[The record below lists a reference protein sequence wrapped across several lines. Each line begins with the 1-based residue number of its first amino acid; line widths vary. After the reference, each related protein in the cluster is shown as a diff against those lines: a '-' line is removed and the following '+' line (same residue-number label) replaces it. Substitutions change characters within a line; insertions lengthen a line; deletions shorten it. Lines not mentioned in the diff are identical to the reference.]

1 MHLGFEEN
9 FLEVRDMYKSKEVT
23 LGSFEV
29 WSNEIYISDPCYEY
43 DENDN
48 SCVLTLKDVVN
59 GKYIATMKVV
69 RIYHDIESLTI
80 KHEDY
85 LHSEPSIF
93 AGKIGVD
100 SGQAGFFDKEYYA
113 ENQGGDFD
121 DLTTLY
127 GLACSLVLSKQE
139 GGIVYNRG
147 AVSSSGCGDRE
158 YEVFVGINDIGEIV
172 SASIIFI
179 EEEK

>member
-1 MHLGFEEN
+1 
-9 FLEVRDMYKSKEVT
+9 MYESKLVT

-29 WSNEIYISDPCYEY
+29 MSNKIYISDPCYEY
-43 DENDN
+43 DEHENT
-48 SCVLTLKDVVN
+48 CVLTLKDVIN
-59 GKYIATMKVV
+59 GKYIATTKVA
-69 RIYHDIESLTI
+69 RIYHDIKSLTI

-127 GLACSLVLSKQE
+127 GLACSLILSKQK
-139 GGIVYNRG
+139 GGIVHNRG
-147 AVSSSGCGDRE
+147 VVSSSGCGDGE
-158 YEVFVGINDIGEIV
+158 YEVFVGINEIGEIV

-179 EEEK
+179 EEED

>member
-1 MHLGFEEN
+1 
-9 FLEVRDMYKSKEVT
+9 MYESKLVT

-29 WSNEIYISDPCYEY
+29 MSNKIYISDPCYEY
-43 DENDN
+43 DEHENT
-48 SCVLTLKDVVN
+48 CVLTLKDVIN
-59 GKYIATMKVV
+59 GKYIAT
-69 RIYHDIESLTI
+69 T

-127 GLACSLVLSKQE
+127 GLACSLILSKQK
-139 GGIVYNRG
+139 GGIVHNRG
-147 AVSSSGCGDRE
+147 VVSSSGCGDGE
-158 YEVFVGINDIGEIV
+158 YEVFVGINEIGEIV

-179 EEEK
+179 EEED

>member
-1 MHLGFEEN
+1 
-9 FLEVRDMYKSKEVT
+9 MYKSKEVT

-29 WSNEIYISDPCYEY
+29 LSNEIYISDPCYEY
-43 DENDN
+43 DENEN
-48 SCVLTLKDVVN
+48 SCVLTLKDAVN
-59 GKYIATMKVV
+59 GKYIATMKVE
-69 RIYHDIESLTI
+69 RIYHDIESLII

-85 LHSEPSIF
+85 LHSEPNIF

-139 GGIVYNRG
+139 GGIVHNREV
-147 AVSSSGCGDRE
+147 VSSSGCGDGE
-158 YEVFVGINDIGEIV
+158 YEVFIGINKIGEIV

-179 EEEK
+179 EEEE

>member
-1 MHLGFEEN
+1 
-9 FLEVRDMYKSKEVT
+9 MYKSKEVI

-29 WSNEIYISDPCYEY
+29 ESNKIYVSDPCYEY

-48 SCVLTLKDVVN
+48 SCVLTLKGAVN
-59 GKYIATMKVV
+59 GKYIVTVNVA

-80 KHEDY
+80 KLEDY
-85 LHSEPSIF
+85 LYSEPSIF

-100 SGQAGFFDKEYYA
+100 SGQAGFFDKEYYM

-139 GGIVYNRG
+139 GGIVHNRG
-147 AVSSSGCGDRE
+147 VVSSSGCGDGE
-158 YEVFVGINDIGEIV
+158 YEVFIGINEIGEIV

-179 EEEK
+179 EEEE

>member
-1 MHLGFEEN
+1 M
-9 FLEVRDMYKSKEVT
+9 
-23 LGSFEV
+23 
-29 WSNEIYISDPCYEY
+29 
-43 DENDN
+43 
-48 SCVLTLKDVVN
+48 VN
-59 GKYIATMKVV
+59 ILRP

-139 GGIVYNRG
+139 GGIVHNRG
-147 AVSSSGCGDRE
+147 VVSSSGCGDGE
-158 YEVFVGINDIGEIV
+158 YEVFIGINKIGEIV

-179 EEEK
+179 EEEE

>member
-1 MHLGFEEN
+1 
-9 FLEVRDMYKSKEVT
+9 MYKSKEVT

-29 WSNEIYISDPCYEY
+29 ESNKIYVSDPCYEY

-59 GKYIATMKVV
+59 GKYVATMNVAI
-69 RIYHDIESLTI
+69 IYHDIESLTI

-100 SGQAGFFDKEYYA
+100 SGQAGFFDDDYYK

-139 GGIVYNRG
+139 GGIVHNRG
-147 AVSSSGCGDRE
+147 VVSSSGCGDGE
-158 YEVFVGINDIGEIV
+158 YEVFIGINEIGEIV

-179 EEEK
+179 EEEE

>member
-1 MHLGFEEN
+1 
-9 FLEVRDMYKSKEVT
+9 MYKSKEVT

-29 WSNEIYISDPCYEY
+29 ESSKIYISDPCYEY

-48 SCVLTLKDVVN
+48 SCVLTLKNAVN
-59 GKYIATMKVV
+59 GKYIATTKVTI
-69 RIYHDIESLTI
+69 IYHDIESLTI

-93 AGKIGVD
+93 AGKVGVD
-100 SGQAGFFDKEYYA
+100 SGQAGIFDNQYYK

-121 DLTTLY
+121 DLNSFY
-127 GLACSLVLSKQE
+127 GLACSLILSGKR
-139 GGIVYNRG
+139 GGIVHNRG
-147 AVSSSGCGDRE
+147 VVSSSGSGDGE

-172 SASIIFI
+172 SAMIIFI
-179 EEEK
+179 EYEE